1 MAGVRVVLLGFT
13 TPGVPS
19 MTEPG
24 NYSGLA
30 FQDIVATA
38 KRLVPYLRDK
48 EKADVVIVLMHSG
61 IGGLPGAEGDE
72 NAALRLAEQVPGV
85 DAIFA
90 GHTHQALQT
99 EHKGVPIVQ
108 AGCFGR
114 ALAVLDLDLRQEKGR
129 WRVVAGKGRTLQPED
144 QTPTDPEVM
153 SLTAELRAA
162 TDRYLD
168 TAATNLLVD
177 LDSRWARME
186 DTPLMQLI
194 HQVQRQATG
203 AQLSAAASPGPK
215 LFIPKGPTSVRQFY
229 ALAPFESQ
237 VARIR
242 ITGEQLKR
250 YLEHGARHYLL
261 SWQPELYNR
270 EVPFYN
276 YDMVDGV
283 SYALDLGKPLGSRV
297 RNLSYQGQP
306 VKPAQVFTLA
316 LSTYRLRGG
325 GGYMDAIGFRGVPD
339 LVTPASQRNLILEHV
354 LGRPTLNPAPTNT
367 WRTIPFLD
375 RERVLSLAG

>member
-1 MAGVRVVLLGFT
+1 MTVAGVRVALLGFT

-24 NYSGLA
+24 NYAGLA

-48 EKADVVIVLMHSG
+48 EKADVVIVLMHA
-61 IGGLPGAEGDE
+61 GLGAVGGAEGDE
-72 NAALRLAEQVPGV
+72 NAALRLADQVPGV

-90 GHTHQALQT
+90 GHTHQVLQS

-129 WRVVAGKGRTLQPED
+129 WRVVAGKGRTLKPED
-144 QTPTDPEVM
+144 QTPVDPEVL
-153 SLTAELRAA
+153 SLTAVLRAA

-194 HQVQRQATG
+194 HQVQRQATS
-203 AQLSAAASPGPK
+203 AQLSAAASRAPNSSFPK
-215 LFIPKGPTSVRQFY
+215 DPPACGSSTRWRPSRARWLASASAGTS
-229 ALAPFESQ
+229 
-237 VARIR
+237 
-242 ITGEQLKR
+242 
-250 YLEHGARHYLL
+250 
-261 SWQPELYNR
+261 
-270 EVPFYN
+270 
-276 YDMVDGV
+276 
-283 SYALDLGKPLGSRV
+283 
-297 RNLSYQGQP
+297 
-306 VKPAQVFTLA
+306 
-316 LSTYRLRGG
+316 
-325 GGYMDAIGFRGVPD
+325 
-339 LVTPASQRNLILEHV
+339 
-354 LGRPTLNPAPTNT
+354 
-367 WRTIPFLD
+367 
-375 RERVLSLAG
+375 

>member
-1 MAGVRVVLLGFT
+1 
-13 TPGVPS
+13 
-19 MTEPG
+19 
-24 NYSGLA
+24 
-30 FQDIVATA
+30 
-38 KRLVPYLRDK
+38 
-48 EKADVVIVLMHSG
+48 
-61 IGGLPGAEGDE
+61 
-72 NAALRLAEQVPGV
+72 V

-129 WRVVAGKGRTLQPED
+129 WRVVAGKGRTLKPED

-339 LVTPASQRNLILEHV
+339 LVTPAPQRNLILEHV